1 MTLLMMFLLHI
12 SVQLSGNAAI
22 YSVYCTVSNQLH
34 LSVQLSGNAAIYSV
48 YCTVS
53 NQLHLSVQLVL
64 SSR

>member
-1 MTLLMMFLLHI
+1 MTLLI
-12 SVQLSGNAAI
+12 
-22 YSVYCTVSNQLH
+22 SNQLH